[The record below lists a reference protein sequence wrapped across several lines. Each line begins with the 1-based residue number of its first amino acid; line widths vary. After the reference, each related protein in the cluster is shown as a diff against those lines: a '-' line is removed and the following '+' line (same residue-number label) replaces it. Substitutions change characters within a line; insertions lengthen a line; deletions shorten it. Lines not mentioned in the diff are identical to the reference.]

1 MPSLHRASTN
11 APILHTP
18 DPPPVIPHHPT
29 PHTLLTHTHQ
39 SPQPTPHTHTP
50 DFCII
55 KMFMQVHDFICQL
68 IFLSTVCPR
77 VLRWLKWQLM
87 ASQAV
92 SMWWYN
98 IGETKLLAGLL
109 EDGGYD
115 GVVALVDPREQ
126 VVGSLVVQSSCEH
139 SPEPTVCV
147 VLCGRHL
154 HLCPAWINETQPLAN
169 TASRT
174 CTCAVFSTH
183 QS

>member
-1 MPSLHRASTN
+1 
-11 APILHTP
+11 
-18 DPPPVIPHHPT
+18 
-29 PHTLLTHTHQ
+29 
-39 SPQPTPHTHTP
+39 
-50 DFCII
+50 
-55 KMFMQVHDFICQL
+55 MFMQVHDFICQL